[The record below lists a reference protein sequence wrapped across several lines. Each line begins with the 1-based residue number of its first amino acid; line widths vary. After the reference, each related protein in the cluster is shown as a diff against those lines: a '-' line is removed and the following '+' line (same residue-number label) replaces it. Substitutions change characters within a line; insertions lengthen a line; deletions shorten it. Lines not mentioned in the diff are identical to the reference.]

1 MTVRQQLILVGGG
14 HAHLEVVRQFAARPV
29 RGAGIS
35 LISPSPLHHYSSVVP
50 GYLQGQQDESD
61 FTFDLPALCAVAKVT
76 FVQGYA
82 EAVHASERSVEVRE
96 NVHSV
101 AGTRRLSYDWLSI
114 DVGSD
119 PPGMDTPGVR
129 EFAMT
134 LRPMSQAIALK
145 QRLELGIANAL
156 AKRDEQGPHATRRP
170 VLPVCIVGAGAG
182 GVEVALAI
190 ARRLRDA
197 QVEGPITLIDQ
208 GPTILAD
215 YSATFQ
221 RRMTTLLT
229 NRGVRVLTDR
239 RVSAVTTDG
248 VHLAN
253 GTPIAASLK
262 VWITGAAAPALLRAS
277 DELTRDSHGY
287 LLVDDT
293 LTSTGDARIWG
304 AGDCITFRDHSPV
317 AKAGVYAVRE
327 APILA
332 YNLRAAL
339 EGRPLR
345 HYTPQRRFLSI
356 LDTADD
362 RAMLRWRGV
371 SVHTGWALTLK
382 RWIDGRFVRKYQA
395 LAELVPRR
403 RSHASDEH

>member
-1 MTVRQQLILVGGG
+1 MTVRQHLMLVGGG
-14 HAHLEVVRQFAARPV
+14 HAHLEVVRHFAARPV
-29 RGAGIS
+29 RGARIS
-35 LISPSPLHHYSSVVP
+35 LISQSPHHHYSSVVP

-61 FTFDLPALCAVAKVT
+61 FTFDLPALCAVANVA
-76 FVQGYA
+76 FVHGYA
-82 EAVHASERSVEVRE
+82 ETVHASERSVEVRD
-96 NVHSV
+96 NVRSV
-101 AGTRRLSYDWLSI
+101 VGTRRLTYDWLSI

-119 PPGMDTPGVR
+119 PSGVDTPGVR

-134 LRPMSQAIALK
+134 LRPMSQALALK
-145 QRLELGIANAL
+145 QRLELGIAHAL
-156 AKRDEQGPHATRRP
+156 AKGREQGSGATKRP
-170 VLPVCIVGAGAG
+170 ALPVCIVGAGAG

-197 QVEGPITLIDQ
+197 RVEGPITLVDH

-221 RRMTTLLT
+221 RRMTALLT

-253 GTPIAASLK
+253 GSQIDASLT

-277 DELTRDSHGY
+277 VELTRDSYGY

-293 LTSTGDARIWG
+293 LNATGDARIWG

-332 YNLRAAL
+332 HNLRAAL
-339 EGRPLR
+339 EGRPFR

-362 RAMLRWRGV
+362 RAMLRWRDV
-371 SVHTGWALTLK
+371 SVHARWALTLK
-382 RWIDGRFVRKYQA
+382 RWIDGRFVRTYQT
-395 LAELVPRR
+395 LAEQVPCRR
-403 RSHASDEH
+403 VF